1 MKCCSPHSGWIF
13 YSEKKQEGSGKMNR
27 GRVVERETEVR
38 ARGRRRG
45 QRSRKH
51 GYVFH
56 SFSMSESVLCSVLG
70 ETLLTSS
77 RQFFR
82 VLALGF
88 SLGVGVT
95 CLLSDPKLQ
104 VNIL

>member
-1 MKCCSPHSGWIF
+1 MWK
-13 YSEKKQEGSGKMNR
+13 GK
-27 GRVVERETEVR
+27 
-38 ARGRRRG
+38 
-45 QRSRKH
+45 QRSGPEEEDEAEDRGN

-56 SFSMSESVLCSVLG
+56 SFSVSGSVLRSVLG

-88 SLGVGVT
+88 SLGVGVSH
-95 CLLSDPKLQ
+95 LPAERP
-104 VNIL
+104 

>member
-1 MKCCSPHSGWIF
+1 
-13 YSEKKQEGSGKMNR
+13 MNR
-27 GRVVERETEVR
+27 GRVVGRETEVR

-45 QRSRKH
+45 QGSRKH

-56 SFSMSESVLCSVLG
+56 SFSVSGSVLRSVLR

-88 SLGVGVT
+88 SLGVGVSH
-95 CLLSDPKLQ
+95 LPAERP
-104 VNIL
+104 